1 MKRNI
6 LFLTV
11 FLLMTTSLQAFEPPR
26 MHPTDRFIVTPFTD
40 LWQNSPDNMD
50 LRTIQRG
57 VNISLLQDMSL
68 GRSNFSI
75 AAGLGF
81 TSHNL
86 YSDHFYLF
94 DPTNEQYDFFPI
106 TADYDKN
113 KLSLNYLNVPVQV
126 RFRSREL
133 NNTFRLYAGIKVGYL
148 INAHTKYDGEM
159 RYPNFDT
166 ICDGEL
172 DLLWGTRTRKFKEH
186 DLNNLYDW
194 HISLTAMIG
203 YGRVNFQMYYP
214 LNDMFKDNP
223 VEEMLPISLGLSV
236 ILF

>member
-40 LWQNSPDNMD
+40 LWQNSPDNME
-50 LRTIQRG
+50 LKTIQRG
-57 VNISLLQDMSL
+57 VNIILLQDMPL

-86 YSDHFYLF
+86 YSDQWYRFH
-94 DPTNEQYDFFPI
+94 PIEGQYDFYP
-106 TADYDKN
+106 APEDYEKN
-113 KLSLNYLNVPVQV
+113 KLSLNYVDIPVQI
-126 RFRSREL
+126 RFRTREL
-133 NNTFRLYAGIKVGYL
+133 NSTFRLYAGIKVGYL
-148 INAHTKYDGEM
+148 INAHTKFEGKV
-159 RYPNFDT
+159 RYFDHD
-166 ICDGEL
+166 IL
-172 DLLWGTRTRKFKEH
+172 DETEFALPFASRTTKFKEH

-223 VEEMLPISLGLSV
+223 AEEMLPISLGLAV
-236 ILF
+236 IVF